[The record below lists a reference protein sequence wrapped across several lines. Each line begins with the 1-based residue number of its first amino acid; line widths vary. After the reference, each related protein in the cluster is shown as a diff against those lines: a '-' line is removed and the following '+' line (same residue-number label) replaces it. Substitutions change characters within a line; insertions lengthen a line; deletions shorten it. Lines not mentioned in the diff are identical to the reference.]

1 MRLQME
7 IDWKCCRLHHLR
19 PSVVIIDAVA
29 VAVVVVVVVDVAR
42 KMSIEMMRG

>member
-19 PSVVIIDAVA
+19 LSVVIIDAVA
-29 VAVVVVVVVDVAR
+29 VVVVVVVAR